1 MPASPKGYKTFLQ
14 TVKDTISSYN
24 MFQPNDS
31 VLVGVSGGP
40 DSIALLHVLL
50 ALAPIFPLKL
60 GIAHL
65 NHCLRKNESDRDE
78 AFVASLAQT
87 LGLPCYVKRENVVEY
102 QCKHRL
108 SLEEAGRHL
117 RYSFFDEI
125 VKKNRF
131 NKIALGHHCDDNAE
145 LILMYLFRGTGPLGI
160 SGIPPVRD
168 KRIVRPLIK
177 STRSEIIKFLA
188 EKSLPYV
195 SDQSNTDTRYLRN
208 RIRHQLMPTL
218 RKYYNPK
225 IAESL
230 HRLSSITRSEEEW
243 IEGLINSMFENS
255 VIALQKNKIIL
266 SVTKLTEVHTAAQKR
281 IIRKAIVRVK
291 GGLKRITLA
300 HLDAVMDLLKSA
312 RRDGRLDLPDRIVIK
327 REDELLSISKEKI
340 ALRDLRDF
348 EIELSEKHRRMEKPL
363 FEYNILK
370 PGSLYIKET
379 GIRLKFSEIRDAK
392 IEDICNAGYQVAFF
406 DMKTVSFPLVV
417 RNIKPGDCFSP
428 LGMTGTQKVKKF
440 FSNKKVSR
448 TDRLMC
454 PVVLSKGKLIWVVGH
469 RIDDSVRVKSST
481 GSMLKGE
488 LFLA

>member
-1 MPASPKGYKTFLQ
+1 MPASHKGYKIFLR
-14 TVKDTISSYN
+14 TVKDTISSHS
-24 MFQPNDS
+24 MFHPDDS

-40 DSIALLHVLL
+40 DSIALIHVLL
-50 ALAPIFPLKL
+50 TIAPIFPLKL

-65 NHCLRKNESDRDE
+65 NHSLRKKESDRDE
-78 AFVASLAQT
+78 EFVASLAQT
-87 LGLPCYVKRENVVEY
+87 LGLPCYIKRENVVEY
-102 QCKHRL
+102 QRKHRL

-125 VKKNRF
+125 AEKNRF
-131 NKIALGHHCDDNAE
+131 DKIALGHHCDDNAE

-168 KRIVRPLIK
+168 RRIVRPLIK
-177 STRSEIIKFLA
+177 ITRPEIIKFLA
-188 EKSLPYV
+188 EKRLTYV

-208 RIRHQLMPTL
+208 RIRHQLMPL
-218 RKYYNPK
+218 LKQHYNPK

-230 HRLSSITRSEEEW
+230 NRLASITQSEEEW
-243 IEGLINSMFENS
+243 IEEIINPMFENS
-255 VIALQKNKIIL
+255 VLALQNSKIIL
-266 SVTKLTEVHTAAQKR
+266 SIAELAEMHTAAQKR
-281 IIRKAIVRVK
+281 IIRRAIVRIK
-291 GGLKRITLA
+291 GDLKRITLA
-300 HLDAVMDLLKSA
+300 HLDAIMNLLKSGPL
-312 RRDGRLDLPDRIVIK
+312 DGRLDLPARIMV
-327 REDELLSISKEKI
+327 RRDNEFLSISKEKKP
-340 ALRDLRDF
+340 LRDLRDP
-348 EIELSEKHRRMEKPL
+348 ETRPDEKQRRMEKLL

-392 IEDICNAGYQVAFF
+392 LEDICNAGHQVAFF
-406 DMKTVSFPLVV
+406 DMKTISFPLVV
-417 RNIKPGDCFSP
+417 RNSRPGDCFTP

-440 FSNKKVSR
+440 FVNKKVSL